1 MNGSGSDSDSASDS
15 SGEEA
20 GEIKTKLK
28 STIRVV
34 SPSEQRSQN
43 SVSSDEDSSP
53 RREKRR
59 RNDYSSEEENDAQ
72 KSPQH
77 PKKPKETIEE
87 REKREQMQL
96 LNTRTGGAYIPPAKL
111 RLMQDKINDK
121 SSEAFQR
128 LAWQALKKSIN
139 GLINKVNSPNIAI
152 IVRELFSE
160 NIVRGR
166 GLLCQSIMQAQTAS
180 PTFTHVYAALAG
192 IINTKFPNIGE
203 LLLKRLIL
211 NFRRGFKRNDK
222 IRCMSSTRFIAHLV
236 NQQVVHELLALE
248 ILTLL
253 LDSPTDDSVEVAITF
268 LKECGQKLSEVS
280 PRGINAIFESLRTV
294 LHESNLDKRTQYM
307 IEVMFQVRKDG
318 FKDNPAVLDELD
330 LVEEEDQFTHTVSL
344 MDEEKRL
351 DGEEVLNVFKL
362 DPDYEA
368 NETKYEA
375 IKKKLL
381 DDEESGSDDSD
392 AGSSG
397 SDSDSEGDD
406 KSDGAGEED
415 TSAPIIDQTETNM
428 IALRRTIYL
437 TIQSSLDF
445 EETVHKLMKLNL
457 KAGHETELC
466 HMVLDC
472 CAQQRTYEKFFGLL
486 AQRLCQ
492 LKREYVEP
500 FQNIF
505 VDSFNTCHRLEIGK
519 LRNVGKLFA
528 HLLFTDAISWEVLSV
543 IHLNEE
549 ETTSSSRIFIKILF
563 QVSASSF
570 PLSPRGFLSNKF
582 DYSFRNWLNTWDL
595 ANCWKE
601 SRMKHWQWLLKDCF
615 PKMILLILAFPST
628 FSPQSVWVE

>member
-1 MNGSGSDSDSASDS
+1 MSEEENLKGSGSDSDSES

-53 RREKRR
+53 RRGRR
-59 RNDYSSEEENDAQ
+59 RKRYSSEEEYPASNGNDVG

-77 PKKPKETIEE
+77 LKKNEETIEE

-180 PTFTHVYAALAG
+180 PTFTHVYAALAA

-236 NQQVVHELLALE
+236 NQQVVHELIALE

-318 FKDNPAVLDELD
+318 FKDNSAVLDELD
-330 LVEEEDQFTHTVSL
+330 LVEEEDQFTHTVPL
-344 MDEEKRL
+344 VDEEKRL
-351 DGEEVLNVFKL
+351 DGEEILNVFKL

-381 DDEESGSDDSD
+381 DDEESGSDGSD
-392 AGSSG
+392 ASSG
-397 SDSDSEGDD
+397 SDSDSEGDNG
-406 KSDGAGEED
+406 DGAEEED

-563 QVSASSF
+563 QVSF
-570 PLSPRGFLSNKF
+570 
-582 DYSFRNWLNTWDL
+582 
-595 ANCWKE
+595 
-601 SRMKHWQWLLKDCF
+601 
-615 PKMILLILAFPST
+615 LILMKYVLFFKVRFFFISSGT
-628 FSPQSVWVE
+628 G

>member
-1 MNGSGSDSDSASDS
+1 MNAEKKVKIQTFRNFEKSVKMSEEENLKGSGSDSDSES

-34 SPSEQRSQN
+34 SPSEQRSQS

-53 RREKRR
+53 RQGRR
-59 RNDYSSEEENDAQ
+59 RKRYSSEEEYPASNGNDVG
-72 KSPQH
+72 
-77 PKKPKETIEE
+77 KKNEETIEE

-180 PTFTHVYAALAG
+180 PTFTHVYAALAA

-236 NQQVVHELLALE
+236 NQQVVHELIALE

-318 FKDNPAVLDELD
+318 FKDNSAVLDELD
-330 LVEEEDQFTHTVSL
+330 LVEEEDQFTHTVPL
-344 MDEEKRL
+344 VDEEKRL
-351 DGEEVLNVFKL
+351 DGEEILNVFKL

-381 DDEESGSDDSD
+381 DDEESGSDGSD
-392 AGSSG
+392 ASSG
-397 SDSDSEGDD
+397 SDSDSEGDNG
-406 KSDGAGEED
+406 DGAEEED
-415 TSAPIIDQTETNM
+415 TNAPIIDQTETNM

-563 QVSASSF
+563 QVSF
-570 PLSPRGFLSNKF
+570 
-582 DYSFRNWLNTWDL
+582 
-595 ANCWKE
+595 
-601 SRMKHWQWLLKDCF
+601 
-615 PKMILLILAFPST
+615 LILMKYVLF
-628 FSPQSVWVE
+628 F